1 MGSYGI
7 GVSRIPA
14 AIIEKFND
22 NKGIIWPS
30 KVAPFDIIIINLMT
44 DNEEC
49 SSLSTSIYNMLV
61 DNGMD
66 VIIDDRNERAGKKFA
81 DSELIG
87 IPIRL
92 IVGKQYIENKK
103 LNVILRDG
111 SYDESIEIS
120 QLEEFII
127 NLRKRKE

>member
-1 MGSYGI
+1 
-7 GVSRIPA
+7 
-14 AIIEKFND
+14 
-22 NKGIIWPS
+22 
-30 KVAPFDIIIINLMT
+30 MT
-44 DNEEC
+44 DNEDC
-49 SSLSTSIYNMLV
+49 SSASTFIYNQLM

-66 VIIDDRNERAGKKFA
+66 VIIDDRSERAGKKFA
-81 DSELIG
+81 DSELLG

-120 QLEEFII
+120 QLDELIE